1 MYYFAQKKGRKCD
14 ELHKGSDHPYKG
26 FIRRQRNLPNKPR
39 RIKAGVELGDRY
51 KAPDGHVYLIEE
63 MHGGLVAINM
73 SSLQTEF
80 IGDIDWSR
88 MEKMHD

>member
-1 MYYFAQKKGRKCD
+1 MKNTWIP
-14 ELHKGSDHPYKG
+14 HKWVSQN
-26 FIRRQRNLPNKPR
+26 RNKPR

-51 KAPDGHVYLIEE
+51 KGPDGHVYLIEE

-80 IGDIDWSR
+80 IHTIDWSK